1 MERKKTIICL
11 ILLLVP
17 FATGIL
23 LNLYL
28 FNSQFRGGF
37 PIEWFFRYSTG
48 YEHSTIILFIDWTAL
63 AVDLL
68 IFLAIGIFCLFV
80 YALAKMKRGSLPA
93 VTV

>member
-28 FNSQFRGGF
+28 FSSQFRGGF
-37 PIEWFFRYSTG
+37 PISWFFRYSTG
-48 YEHSTIILFIDWTAL
+48 EGSSTIILFIDRIPL
-63 AVDLL
+63 VIDLL
-68 IFLAIGIFCLFV
+68 IFLVVGIFCLSV
-80 YALAKMKRGSLPA
+80 YAFIGMKRGSSSVFA
-93 VTV
+93 